1 MATHALSI
9 DVEDWFQSTID
20 VRAPIT
26 ERFETST
33 RKIIDVCARF
43 NVRAT
48 FFVLGLAAE
57 KAGHVVKALADA
69 GHEIQSH
76 GYGHQLVFNQ
86 TPDEF
91 REDITR
97 AKKLLEDLVG
107 KEVYAYRAPC
117 FSVDERN
124 LWALDILA
132 ETGHRYDSSIF
143 PLKTGRYGINGYPRD
158 AQIITTPAGHRLVEA
173 PVACFTFMGKR
184 LPAGGGGYFRLL
196 PYTVIRHAFRQLD
209 RAGRSGIVYTH
220 PYEYD
225 PVEMSVFK
233 EHVPWKRRFH
243 QGHGRTSFPR
253 KIDALLGEFEFTAM
267 DEVLAPL
274 LEQLQ

>member
-1 MATHALSI
+1 MTTHALSI
-9 DVEDWFQSTID
+9 DVEDWFQSVID

-26 ERFETST
+26 ERFEVST
-33 RKIIDVCARF
+33 RKIIDVCARC

-57 KAGHVVKALADA
+57 KAGHVVKAIADA

-76 GYGHQLVFNQ
+76 GYGHQPVFRQ

-91 REDITR
+91 RADITR
-97 AKKLLEDLVG
+97 AKTLLEDLIG
-107 KEVYAYRAPC
+107 KEVYAYRAPK
-117 FSVDERN
+117 FSIDERN

-143 PLKTGRYGINGYPRD
+143 PLRTSRYGIDGYPPEAR
-158 AQIITTPAGHRLVEA
+158 IISTPAGHRLVEA

-196 PYTVIRHAFRQLD
+196 PYFVIRYAYRQLD
-209 RAGRSGIVYTH
+209 RAGVPGIVYTH

-233 EHVPWKRRFH
+233 EHVPWKRRFQ
-243 QGHGRTSFPR
+243 QGLGRAGFVR
-253 KIDALLGEFEFTAM
+253 KIETLLGEFSFAAM

-274 LEQLQ
+274 LEKLE